1 MFHVSERSD
10 RSRSRSSGQTDQI
23 DHNLDNP
30 DHPDHDLDH
39 PDHDLDHPDHLDP
52 NLTLLGDAIQDLHS
66 TDPTH
71 ELCPINIACSFL
83 QRSPPAT

>member
-23 DHNLDNP
+23 DHNLDNT
-30 DHPDHDLDH
+30 
-39 PDHDLDHPDHLDP
+39 DHPDHLDP